1 TSACYSSVPK
11 SPSTMQSERSAR
23 RGQDDFMASTPIPVF
38 MGTHL
43 LEEPGDSKRRAPGK
57 AMVRSSRPSRSL
69 LASVLSMV
77 SALELR
83 RQVQDS
89 GQRGRHLP
97 SRHHALD
104 REAAPLLDQLPV
116 SVVREI
122 E

>member
-1 TSACYSSVPK
+1 
-11 SPSTMQSERSAR
+11 
-23 RGQDDFMASTPIPVF
+23 
-38 MGTHL
+38 
-43 LEEPGDSKRRAPGK
+43 
-57 AMVRSSRPSRSL
+57 
-69 LASVLSMV
+69 MV

-122 E
+122 EALQLGSRRRWDEAPVLGHLLIGQEFDWHAG